1 MFADKDTRS
10 GDPVVRMEPGSVKVE
25 PVKKVKPD
33 GTRVTRDK
41 TGKIH
46 KAKRPGRPVE

>member
-1 MFADKDTRS
+1 MFADKDTRV
-10 GDPVVRMEPGSVKVE
+10 GDVVTRTEAGVLKKE
-25 PVKKVKPD
+25 PVTKVKPD

-46 KAKRPGRPVE
+46 TEKRPERPLA